1 MKKIFL
7 TISLVILASL
17 CSIAFAGCCEHK
29 WVFESDTST
38 CGEAGTITF
47 KCRLCGDTK
56 TEKGS
61 PTGKHSEGT
70 FIKIVDPTVSSGGYY
85 LYKCDTCG
93 QEYKTKETKSI
104 TEEAKVGEK
113 EIIDTIKSR
122 LKDPDSLLYSGR
134 CYTVYDTIEGKAQPS
149 WIYYEIKYN
158 AKNGFGGYVGY
169 QTVYYC
175 WNSYFQSVVKLSAN
189 TFYDG
194 IDSILFSF

>member
-1 MKKIFL
+1 MKKICL
-7 TISLVILASL
+7 TVNFIILASFCL
-17 CSIAFAGCCEHK
+17 IAFAGCCKHN
-29 WVFESDTST
+29 WVIESDTST
-38 CGEAGTITF
+38 CGEAGTITY
-47 KCRLCGDTK
+47 KCKLCDDTK

-85 LYKCDTCG
+85 LYNCDTCG

-104 TEEAKVGEK
+104 TEEAKVGEQEIK
-113 EIIDTIKSR
+113 EKIKNT

-134 CYTVYDTIEGKAQPS
+134 CYTVYDKSAGESKPY

-175 WNSYFQSVVKLSAN
+175 WNSYFQSVSKLSVN
-189 TFYDG
+189 TFFDN